1 MPHHAR
7 PVVTAARRRPVLA
20 LGALALLGAAITI
33 PAYASAMEKPS
44 RSAQGGSSGGL
55 RCVASFTSPPVGA
68 LTASGEAFD
77 PNSLTAASGSFPLG
91 STIEVTN
98 LDTNKSVRVRV
109 NDKAGMCA
117 LLTPGAFER
126 IRTPGKN
133 LIRNGVVRRVG

>member
-1 MPHHAR
+1 MPHRAR
-7 PVVTAARRRPVLA
+7 PVVTAARRRPALA

-33 PAYASAMEKPS
+33 PTYASAMEKPG
-44 RSAQGGSSGGL
+44 RSAQAGAQGGL
-55 RCVASFTSPPVGA
+55 RCVASFSSPPAGA
-68 LTASGEAFD
+68 LTASGERFD

-109 NDKAGMCA
+109 NDRASMCA

-126 IRTPGKN
+126 IRTPSKN
-133 LIRNGVVRRVG
+133 LIRNGVVRQVG